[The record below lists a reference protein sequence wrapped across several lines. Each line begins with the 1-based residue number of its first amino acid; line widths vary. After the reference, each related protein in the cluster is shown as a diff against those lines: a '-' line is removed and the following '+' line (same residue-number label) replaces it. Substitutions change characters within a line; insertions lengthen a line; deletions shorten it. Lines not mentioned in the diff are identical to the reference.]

1 MQKEL
6 SAQDND
12 IKKVQSDLLQAL
24 ADQKVSL
31 EKKIVNEIDDLKNKK
46 LNSLELIVKQLQ
58 DDLRNAKY
66 EIGSLKQNSKPVDSK
81 RQLNKNQIQS
91 EKENTE
97 TSLSKAL
104 AEKEKQNQ
112 SLEQKCQTLTHE
124 KQDLENA
131 IKNSHSEIEKIRKKL
146 DVTKTTYEKQIKDLN
161 EKLKQKETVI
171 PKVQSA
177 GSNQITE
184 LQSALNKS
192 ENQCKALLQEKKD
205 AELSAMNLEA
215 TMNEYKQ
222 KIEYVEQTNSKQERE
237 INTLKQQLKQT
248 NTPTEGRE
256 KTNLEIANKVT
267 EQKHEI
273 NTLKQQLEQT
283 KIAKEE
289 REKTNLE
296 IANKVKELEHEINT
310 LKQQLEQ
317 TSIAKEDKG
326 KTNLEVT
333 NKVKHEINTLKQQLE
348 QTSIAKEDKGKTNLE
363 VTNKVKH
370 EISTSK
376 KELVQMKTVKEC
388 RVQPESPNHNQNGKK
403 SFQVD
408 QVSKTHEEPNAIRS
422 TALKDES
429 TGISSNTYT
438 GTSSKSSEVQVP
450 IKV

>member
-104 AEKEKQNQ
+104 AEKEKQYQ
-112 SLEQKCQTLTHE
+112 SLEQKYQTLTHE

-131 IKNSHSEIEKIRKKL
+131 IKNSHSEIEKIHKKL
-146 DVTKTTYEKQIKDLN
+146 DVTKATYEKQIKDLN

-222 KIEYVEQTNSKQERE
+222 KIEYVEQINSKQERE

-267 EQKHEI
+267 EQKREI

-296 IANKVKELEHEINT
+296 IANKVKELE
-310 LKQQLEQ
+310 
-317 TSIAKEDKG
+317 
-326 KTNLEVT
+326 
-333 NKVKHEINTLKQQLE
+333 HEINTLKQQLE

-429 TGISSNTYT
+429 NGISSNTYT